1 MPCLRTISLSR
12 INAVSRSMQRMLELL
27 ESEAME
33 KDTEVLN
40 KFYENVR
47 MNVGDIDNLEG
58 KQMLI
63 KKSV

>member
-1 MPCLRTISLSR
+1 
-12 INAVSRSMQRMLELL
+12 MQRMLELL

-47 MNVGDIDNLEG
+47 MNVGDIEQSGRKADAYQE
-58 KQMLI
+58 
-63 KKSV
+63 SV

>member
-1 MPCLRTISLSR
+1 M
-12 INAVSRSMQRMLELL
+12 ELL

-58 KQMLI
+58 KQTLI
-63 KKSV
+63 KNLYEKFFQGCFPEDRG